1 MRKIESILWGLVLII
16 VGVIIGLNT
25 TGITNINIFFDG
37 WWTLFIIVPSF
48 IGMFNDNDK
57 TGNIIGLVVGCSL
70 LLACQNLIDFEI
82 LWKLLLPMILIVIG
96 VSIIVKNVFG
106 DRESFR
112 KSIVTDDNTYYATF
126 AEQNLKFDNEMVK
139 DMSLTAVFGGVKC
152 DLREAIINEDI
163 VINASA
169 IFGGIEILVPENVQ
183 IKVKSVPIFGG
194 VDNKVQN
201 NEADEHTI
209 YVKATCMFGGV
220 DIK

>member
-1 MRKIESILWGLVLII
+1 
-16 VGVIIGLNT
+16 
-25 TGITNINIFFDG
+25 
-37 WWTLFIIVPSF
+37 
-48 IGMFNDNDK
+48 
-57 TGNIIGLVVGCSL
+57 
-70 LLACQNLIDFEI
+70 
-82 LWKLLLPMILIVIG
+82 
-96 VSIIVKNVFG
+96 
-106 DRESFR
+106 
-112 KSIVTDDNTYYATF
+112 
-126 AEQNLKFDNEMVK
+126 MVK
-139 DMSLTAVFGGVKC
+139 DMSLNATFGGVKC

-194 VDNKVQN
+194 VDNKAQN

>member
-1 MRKIESILWGLVLII
+1 MRKIESILWGLVLIV

-57 TGNIIGLVVGCSL
+57 TGNIIGLVIGVAL

-112 KSIVTDDNTYYATF
+112 KSIVNDDNTYYATF

-139 DMSLTAVFGGVKC
+139 DMSLNATFGGVKC

-194 VDNKVQN
+194 VDNKAQN